1 MTTHEWTAVP
11 ARARPG
17 SVWAWALLQ
26 FLLATAVLTLIVVL
40 TFILAIGLVQ
50 RDYRGRIYPGVR
62 VWQVDVGGMTQA
74 QAMQAMAS
82 LLSSQNARLTLRDGE
97 RTWTATPEELGLR
110 LDTSATVAAAYAVGR
125 EGGLLNNLLMQAQT
139 WYGGKEVSPVAIL
152 DPGRAQAYLARIK
165 SGVDQ
170 PVRDAAIVISPEG
183 GIQAIPSQVGRELE
197 MSATL
202 NRILDALVHLRGGE
216 IPLVIHETPPAIADA
231 SEAAAQGQRLVSRP
245 LELYVDDQAGEEQ
258 PGPWVLS
265 RQDLIGMAVVRRV
278 EDQNGP
284 RLEVGL
290 DEAKLRAW
298 VEPIT
303 ATVQI
308 EPQDARLR
316 FEEKSGQLTVLQPS
330 REGRALDVDATVA
343 RILEHAASDDRRIPL
358 AFQRIPPQVPDNK
371 SAAELGITQLV
382 AEGTTYFKGSPK
394 ERITNIKV
402 AAARFDGVVV
412 PPGEVFSFNEY
423 LGDVSLDTG
432 FAEALIIYNG
442 RTIQG
447 VGGGVCQVSTTAFR
461 AAFFGGY
468 PILERYPHAYRVSWY
483 ERGFGPGLDATV
495 YAPLVDFKFRNDTPY
510 YLLITTV
517 VDEKAGTLTYKF
529 YSTSDGRQVKVEP
542 PVVTNVVPHG
552 PDIYE
557 EDPTLPK
564 GTVKQVDWAV
574 DGADVTVKRVVTRNG
589 EILYQDTVFTRYEPW
604 QAVFKVGTGE
614 PAPPNP

>member
-1 MTTHEWTAVP
+1 MTTHEWTAAP

-17 SVWAWALLQ
+17 SVWAWTLLQ
-26 FLLATAVLTLIVVL
+26 LLLATTTLTLIAVL
-40 TFILAIGLVQ
+40 ILILAIGLVQ
-50 RDYRGRIYPGVR
+50 RDYRERIYPGVR
-62 VWQVDVGGMTQA
+62 VWHVDVGGMTPA
-74 QAMQAMAS
+74 QAMQAIAAV
-82 LLSSQNARLTLRDGE
+82 LPAQNARITLRDGE

-110 LDTSATVAAAYAVGR
+110 LDTAATVAAAYAVGR
-125 EGGLLNNLLMQAQT
+125 EGGLLSNLIAQAQT
-139 WYGGKEVSPVAIL
+139 WYGGKEISPIAIL
-152 DPGRAQAYLARIK
+152 DPGRAQAVLARIQAD
-165 SGVDQ
+165 VDQ
-170 PVRDAAIVISPEG
+170 PVRDADILISPERG
-183 GIQAIPSQVGRELE
+183 VQATPSQVGRALDVP
-197 MSATL
+197 ATL

-216 IPLVIHETPPAIADA
+216 IPLVIHETPPTIADA
-231 SEAAAQGQRLVSRP
+231 SDAAAQGQRLVGRP
-245 LELYVDDQAGEEQ
+245 LELYVDQPEEN
-258 PGPWVLS
+258 PPDPWVLS
-265 RQDLIGMAVVRRV
+265 PQDLIGMAVVRRV
-278 EDQNGP
+278 EDQNGS
-284 RLEVGL
+284 RLEVAL
-290 DEAKLRAW
+290 DAAKLRAW

-308 EPQDARLR
+308 EPQDARFR
-316 FEEKSGQLTVLQPS
+316 FDEKSGQLTVLQPS
-330 REGRALDVDATVA
+330 REGRSLDVEATVA
-343 RILEHAASDDRRIPL
+343 RILEHAASDDRRVPL

-371 SAAELGITQLV
+371 SAAELGITELV

-402 AAARFDGVVV
+402 AAARFDGVVI
-412 PPGEVFSFNEY
+412 PPGGVFSFNAY

-495 YAPLVDFKFRNDTPY
+495 YAPLVDFKFKNDRPY

-542 PVVTNVVPHG
+542 PLITNVVPHG

-557 EDPTLPK
+557 EDPTLPQ

-574 DGADVTVKRVVTRNG
+574 DGADVTVKRLVTRNG
-589 EILYQDTVFTRYEPW
+589 EVLYEDMVFTRYEPW
-604 QAVFKVGTGE
+604 QAVYKVGTSP
-614 PAPPNP
+614 PASPSP

>member
-1 MTTHEWTAVP
+1 MTIHEWTAAP

-17 SVWAWALLQ
+17 SAWAWALLQ
-26 FLLATAVLTLIVVL
+26 FLLATAVLTLISVL
-40 TFILAIGLVQ
+40 TLILAIGLVQ
-50 RDYRGRIYPGVR
+50 RDYRERIYPGVR
-62 VWQVDVGGMTQA
+62 VWHVDVGGMSQA
-74 QAMQAMAS
+74 QAMQAIAS
-82 LLSSQNARLTLRDGE
+82 VLPAQTARITLRDGE
-97 RTWTATPEELGLR
+97 RTWTATLEELGLR
-110 LDTSATVAAAYAVGR
+110 LDAPATVAAAYAVGR
-125 EGGLLNNLLMQAQT
+125 ESGLLSNLIVQAQT

-152 DPGRAQAYLARIK
+152 DPGRAQAVLARIK
-165 SGVDQ
+165 AEVDQ
-170 PVRDAAIVISPEG
+170 PVRDAEILISPENG
-183 GIQAIPSQVGRELE
+183 VQAMPGQVGRELDVP
-197 MSATL
+197 ATL
-202 NRILDALVHLRGGE
+202 KRILEMLIHLRGGE
-216 IPLVIHETPPAIADA
+216 VPLVIHETQPAIADA
-231 SEAAAQGQRLVSRP
+231 SQAAARGQRLVSRP
-245 LELYVDDQAGEEQ
+245 LELYVDQAGEDQ

-265 RQDLIGMAVVRRV
+265 PQDLIGMAVVRRV
-278 EDQNGP
+278 EDQSGP

-303 ATVQI
+303 PTVQI

-316 FEEKSGQLTVLQPS
+316 FDEKSGQLTVLQPS
-330 REGRALDVDATVA
+330 REGRSLDVDATVA
-343 RILEHAASDDRRIPL
+343 RILAPAASDDRRVPL
-358 AFQRIPPQVPDNK
+358 AFQRLPPRVPDNK
-371 SAAELGITQLV
+371 SAAELGITELV

-402 AAARFDGVVV
+402 AAARFDGVVI

-529 YSTSDGRQVKVEP
+529 YSTSDGRQVKVDP
-542 PVVTNVVPHG
+542 PVITNIVPHG

-557 EDPTLPK
+557 EDPTLPQ

-589 EILYQDTVFTRYEPW
+589 EVLYQDTVFTRYEPW
-604 QAVFKVGTGE
+604 QAVYKVGSGP
-614 PAPPNP
+614 PAPPAP

>member
-1 MTTHEWTAVP
+1 MTTHEWTAAP

-17 SVWAWALLQ
+17 SVWAWTLLQ

-74 QAMQAMAS
+74 QAMQAIAAV
-82 LLSSQNARLTLRDGE
+82 LPPQTARITLRDGE

-110 LDTSATVAAAYAVGR
+110 LDASATVAAAYAVGR
-125 EGGLLNNLLMQAQT
+125 EGGLLSNLIAQAQT

-152 DPGRAQAYLARIK
+152 DPRRAQAVLARIQAD
-165 SGVDQ
+165 VDQ
-170 PVRDAAIVISPEG
+170 PVRDADIIISPEG
-183 GIQAIPSQVGRELE
+183 GVQATPSQVGRALDVP
-197 MSATL
+197 ATL
-202 NRILDALVHLRGGE
+202 NRILDALIHLRGGE
-216 IPLVIHETPPAIADA
+216 IPLVIHETSPAIADTSA
-231 SEAAAQGQRLVSRP
+231 TAAQSQRMLGRP

-265 RQDLIGMAVVRRV
+265 PQALISMAVVRRV
-278 EDQNGP
+278 ESPDGP

-290 DEAKLRAW
+290 DAAKLRAW

-316 FEEKSGQLTVLQPS
+316 FDENTGQLTVLQPS
-330 REGRALDVDATVA
+330 REGRSLDVEATVA
-343 RILEHAASDDRRIPL
+343 RILEHAASDDRRVPL
-358 AFQRIPPQVPDNK
+358 AFRRIPPQVPDNK
-371 SAAELGITQLV
+371 SAAELGITELV

-402 AAARFDGVVV
+402 AAARFDGVVI
-412 PPGEVFSFNEY
+412 PPGGVFSFNAY

-495 YAPLVDFKFRNDTPY
+495 YAPLVDFKFKNDRPY
-510 YLLITTV
+510 YLLITTL

-529 YSTSDGRQVKVEP
+529 YSTSDGRQIKVEP
-542 PVVTNVVPHG
+542 PVITNVVPHG

-557 EDPTLPK
+557 EDPTLPQ

-589 EILYQDTVFTRYEPW
+589 EVLYQDTVFTRYEPW
-604 QAVFKVGTGE
+604 QAVFKVGTGL
-614 PAPPNP
+614 PASPSP